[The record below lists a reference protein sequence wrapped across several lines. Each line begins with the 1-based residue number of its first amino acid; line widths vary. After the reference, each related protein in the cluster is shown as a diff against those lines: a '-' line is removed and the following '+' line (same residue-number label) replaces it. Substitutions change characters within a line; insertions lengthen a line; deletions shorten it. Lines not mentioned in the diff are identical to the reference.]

1 MARISKDVSVLKRWR
16 YYFDN
21 SISRGPSAF
30 VAWLAIFGIL
40 LSVLITAIDYVL
52 NGFPKG
58 TTANSAL
65 THFGATI
72 NTVLFGGAVPQG
84 RLLSRFIAIL
94 IWISAITISA
104 TIIGFIT
111 NKIKDRLE
119 KLRSGRAPIIESG
132 HTLVLGWSNRVFP
145 IVQELC
151 VANENS
157 KKPLVVVV
165 AIGAQDKLEAELADR
180 IENKGKTRILVRA
193 GDPTNILALQR
204 ANIAGASSIIVLDSN
219 NGSDSEIIS
228 IVLAIKAA
236 GANPDAPIVAEVDDV
251 SFGEA
256 LNHATDGRIIPVHSN
271 AIIARVTAQA
281 SRQPGLATV
290 ILDLLDFDGDEIYF
304 QDVPEISG
312 LTYSEALISFSAAS
326 IIGIQTYAGRTF
338 INPAMATKINA
349 GDKIIAIA
357 SDDDQ
362 IVYSGLEEEL
372 RKIKQIRSS
381 KISGKKESLLF
392 IGWSQMGDYV
402 LSELAPFL
410 PKGSSVLIIANP
422 DLIDKASMPKSR
434 YGSISVRFAANYG
447 TISELA
453 EVARKNKYDEIIVMA
468 YREKITVVDADAR
481 TMLTMLLLNKLF
493 DEDGNGIDRTRLV
506 AEILDSRR
514 AELARVANA
523 DDLVV
528 SDNLAA
534 LLTAQLSSNPELAP
548 VFEDI
553 FDADGAT
560 INVNPI
566 VNYARIGDNVRYLD
580 LVAHARGFK
589 ESVIGYRSASLGVR
603 LNPAKSEIF
612 EVQEGDGLIVI
623 SELR

>member
-1 MARISKDVSVLKRWR
+1 MARISKDVSLSKRLR

-21 SISRGPSAF
+21 SISKGPSAF
-30 VAWLAIFGIL
+30 VSWLAVFGVL
-40 LSVLITAIDYVL
+40 LSLFITLIDYAL
-52 NGFPKG
+52 NGAPKDVLAHFG
-58 TTANSAL
+58 TTV
-65 THFGATI
+65 

-84 RLLSRFIAIL
+84 SLIARFIAIL

-111 NKIKDRLE
+111 NKIKERLE

-132 HTLVLGWSNRVFP
+132 HTLILGWSNRVFP

-157 KKPLVVVV
+157 KRPLIVVV
-165 AIGAQDKLEAELADR
+165 AQGAQDKLEAELSDR
-180 IENKGKTRILVRA
+180 IENNGKTRILVRA
-193 GDPTNILALQR
+193 GDPTNTLALQR

-228 IVLAIKAA
+228 TVLAIKAA

-256 LNHATDGRIIPVHSN
+256 LNHATEGRIIPVHSN
-271 AIIARVTAQA
+271 EIIARVTAQA
-281 SRQPGLATV
+281 SRQPGLASV
-290 ILDLLDFDGDEIYF
+290 ILDLLDFGGDEIYF
-304 QDVPEISG
+304 QEVPELVG
-312 LTYSEALISFSAAS
+312 
-326 IIGIQTYAGRTF
+326 QTYGDALLAFESASVIGFQSASGRTYVH
-338 INPAMATKINA
+338 PAMATKILA
-349 GDKIIAIA
+349 GDKVIAIA

-362 IVYSGLEEEL
+362 VVFSGIEDGL
-372 RKIKQIRSS
+372 REITRLRAGGNK
-381 KISGKKESLLF
+381 GKNENLLF
-392 IGWSQMGDYV
+392 IGWSQMGEYV
-402 LSELAPFL
+402 LTELAPFL

-422 DLIDKASMPKSR
+422 DLIDKASMPKKV
-434 YGSISVRFAANYG
+434 YGEIKVQFQANYG

-453 EVARKNKYDEIIVMA
+453 EVARKKSYDEIIVMA
-468 YREKITVVDADAR
+468 YREKISVADADAR

-514 AELARVANA
+514 ADLARVANA

-534 LLTAQLSSNPELAP
+534 LLAAQLSSNPALAP
-548 VFEDI
+548 IFEDI
-553 FDADGAT
+553 FDVDGAT

-566 VNYARIGDNVRYLD
+566 SKYANIGDQVRYLD

-589 ESVIGYRSASLGVR
+589 ESVIGYRSAANGVQ
-603 LNPAKSEIF
+603 LNPSKSTIF
-612 EVQEGDGLIVI
+612 EIADTDGLIVM
-623 SELR
+623 SELS